1 MLIRVESIG
10 KTYTLGSVPVT
21 ALSGVSFSVEAGEF
35 VSIMGPS
42 GSGKST
48 LMNLIG
54 LLDVPSEGKYW
65 LEGTEVSGLTDD
77 RLAEIRNRRIGFVFQ
92 NFQLLPRASAVE
104 NVELPLDYAGVFGA
118 RRKAMTALDRVGLA
132 ARAKHRPNE
141 LSGGERQRVAIARA
155 LVTEPALVL
164 ADEPTGNLDS
174 RTGEEILALFGEL
187 NRQGVTM
194 VVVTHDAGV
203 ARHGQRILHIRDGQL
218 VRDEVLAPAVEA
230 STELR
235 P

>member
-1 MLIRVESIG
+1 MLIRVDGVG
-10 KTYTLGSVPVT
+10 KTYTLGSVPVA
-21 ALSGVSFSVEAGEF
+21 ALAGVSFAVEAGEF

-155 LVTEPALVL
+155 LVTEPAIVL

-174 RTGEEILALFGEL
+174 RTGEEILGLFGEL
-187 NRQGVTM
+187 HRQGVTM
-194 VVVTHDAGV
+194 VVVTHDAEV
-203 ARHGQRILHIRDGQL
+203 ARHGQRILHIRDGKL
-218 VRDEVLAPAVEA
+218 VSDERLAQAVEA
-230 STELR
+230 TTESR

>member
-1 MLIRVESIG
+1 MLIRVESLG
-10 KTYTLGSVPVT
+10 KTYQLERVPVP
-21 ALSGVSFSVEAGEF
+21 ALAGVSFAIDAGEF

-54 LLDVPSEGKYW
+54 LLDTPTEGKYW
-65 LEGTEVSGLTDD
+65 LEGTEVSGLSDD

-92 NFQLLPRASAVE
+92 NFQLLPRATAVE
-104 NVELPLDYAGVFGA
+104 NVQLPLEYMGASGA
-118 RRKAMTALDRVGLA
+118 RHKALA
-132 ARAKHRPNE
+132 ALARVRLAERARHRPNE

-174 RTGEEILALFGEL
+174 RTGEEILSLFGEL
-187 NRQGVTM
+187 HCQGVTI
-194 VVVTHDAGV
+194 VVVTHDPQV
-203 ARHGQRILHIRDGQL
+203 ARHGERILHIRDGHL
-218 VRDEVLAPAVEA
+218 VDDERVAAVMERLA
-230 STELR
+230 
-235 P
+235 